1 MPDLSCRLA
10 RLEEKVEHMGDLAG
24 KVDQILENQSKQRGF
39 IAGVTFT
46 VGALA
51 SILTMAFDKGWFR

>member
-1 MPDLSCRLA
+1 
-10 RLEEKVEHMGDLAG
+10 MGQVAD
-24 KVDQILENQSKQRGF
+24 KVDLILENQTKQRGF

-51 SILTMAFDKGWFR
+51 SIITMAFDKGWFR